1 VESVGIKHG
10 LAASAIGLGL
20 IASVGVFSPARADAY
35 SYPIISQCTIG
46 AIGWDWARDNDNV
59 ELEETYWN
67 VYAQYCG
74 WWGAG

>member
-1 VESVGIKHG
+1 MKQRITRG

-20 IASVGVFSPARADAY
+20 VASVSVLSPARAEAT
-35 SYPIISQCTIG
+35 SYPIISDCTVG
-46 AIGWDWARDNDNV
+46 AIGWWYARENDNDQ
-59 ELEETYWN
+59 LEATYWN

>member
-1 VESVGIKHG
+1 MKRRIKHG

-20 IASVGVFSPARADAY
+20 VASVGVLSPARAEA
-35 SYPIISQCTIG
+35 SSFISPCTYG